1 MEDNKNLSFE
11 EAITKLESIV
21 KKLESGQVTLDEA
34 MNEYSEGMMLAKIC
48 GDKLNSAQEKVNKI
62 LTESGE
68 LKDFEIPQSEVT
80 N

>member
-1 MEDNKNLSFE
+1 MEENKNLSFE

-34 MNEYSEGMMLAKIC
+34 MNEYSEGMQLAKIC

-62 LTESGE
+62 LTENGE
-68 LKDFEIPQSEVT
+68 LKDFEIPASE
-80 N
+80 